1 MYRVFAVI
9 FVVCFFCIDLS
20 AKDFLVENI
29 KTLHKTIKKVKS
41 GDVIIMKDGIW
52 SDVDIIFNAE
62 GNKTT
67 PITLRAEHQGKVIIS
82 GKSSLVIRGDHLIID
97 GLVFR
102 DGQPSHTRL
111 ITFGKKSKPVNHC
124 RLTNTEVID
133 FNDANYTK
141 RYDWISIMGGTYN
154 RVDHCRFTKM
164 INKGVTLNIRLLD
177 NATAN
182 YHQIDHNE
190 FSYRKKG
197 KGNGYETIRIGNS
210 KHSLQNSRTT
220 VEDNLFIQCDGEI
233 EIISNK
239 SCENRYI
246 HNTFRNSKGMLTLR
260 HGNRCLVKD
269 NFFFA
274 EGNRQMGGIRIVGEG
289 HKIVNNYLEGVGS
302 SPYRAAISFM
312 NGMPN
317 PPLYQYTQV
326 KDCNITHNKF
336 INTRYSIVT
345 GANYKNGKY
354 PLPPVNIIFNNNLI
368 VGSQSP
374 LIQYLGNIKPEM
386 EYQSNIAFG
395 AKPGIKIVGGIRLLD
410 PKLNKDKSSGLW
422 ISHIKNDFKES
433 KVLPVQSDNVGP
445 QWGLKNK

>member
-1 MYRVFAVI
+1 MLRVFSI
-9 FVVCFFCIDLS
+9 ILVVFFFCIDLH

-29 KTLHKTIKKVKS
+29 KALNSSIKRVKS

-52 SDVDIIFNAE
+52 SDINIIFRTE
-62 GNKTT
+62 GTET
-67 PITLRAEHQGKVIIS
+67 DPIVLRAEHTGKVIIS
-82 GKSSLVIRGDHLIID
+82 GKSSLVIQGDYLVVD
-97 GLVFR
+97 GLIFR
-102 DGQPSHTRL
+102 DGQPSQVRL
-111 ITFGKKSKPVNHC
+111 ITFGNKRRPANHC

-133 FNDANYTK
+133 FNDENYGK
-141 RYDWISIMGGTYN
+141 RYDWVGVIGGSHN

-164 INKGVTLNIRLLD
+164 KNKGVTLNIRLLD
-177 NATAN
+177 NASAN
-182 YHQIDHNE
+182 YHRIDHNE
-190 FSYRKKG
+190 FSYRKMG
-197 KGNGYETIRIGNS
+197 KKNGYETIRIGDS
-210 KHSLQNSRTT
+210 KHSLQNSRTI

-274 EGNRQMGGIRIVGEG
+274 EGNKQMGGIRIIGVG

-312 NGMPN
+312 NGMPH
-317 PPLYQYTQV
+317 PPLYQYTQI
-326 KDCNITHNKF
+326 KDCNITHNKL
-336 INTRYSIVT
+336 INTKYSIVT

-354 PLPPVNIIFNNNLI
+354 PLPPTNIMFKNNLI

-374 LIQYLGNIKPEM
+374 LIQYLGHIQPEIK
-386 EYQSNIAFG
+386 YQNNIAFG
-395 AKPGIKIVGGIRLLD
+395 AKLGIETENGIRQLN
-410 PKLNKDKSSGLW
+410 PKLIKEKDSGLW
-422 ISHIKNDFKES
+422 ISHIEDEFNES
-433 KVLPVQSDNVGP
+433 KLLPVKDKDVGP
-445 QWGLKNK
+445 KY